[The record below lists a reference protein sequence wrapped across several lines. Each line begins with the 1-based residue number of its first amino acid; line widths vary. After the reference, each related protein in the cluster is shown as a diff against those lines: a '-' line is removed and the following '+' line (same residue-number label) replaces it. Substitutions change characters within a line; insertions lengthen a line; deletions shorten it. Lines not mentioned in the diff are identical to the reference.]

1 MSRWKKKSKSK
12 ESICFFLTEPKLR
25 EQVYLLTFS
34 KLDGSNRRPLQSR
47 KIGRVPHPS
56 SCIKN
61 NALYKIQSASW
72 GAPFKISFIS
82 AARVTLPCK
91 GRQLCFGAQRRNSP
105 WIDLRR
111 ALTQYVGGRMCTA
124 KREQGM
130 EVEIMCRPTEA
141 WNTNE
146 RCRMGLWFRG
156 LWHRL
161 GTLLCHPASGPNK
174 LNRLKLNSYMM
185 LFFSYLK
192 KKQNDAWC
200 AVVKDWCIR

>member
-1 MSRWKKKSKSK
+1 M
-12 ESICFFLTEPKLR
+12 
-25 EQVYLLTFS
+25 
-34 KLDGSNRRPLQSR
+34 GH
-47 KIGRVPHPS
+47 VPHPRS
-56 SCIKN
+56 IKN
-61 NALYKIQSASW
+61 NALYEIQSASS
-72 GAPFKISFIS
+72 GAPFKTSFIS

-91 GRQLCFGAQRRNSP
+91 GRHLCFYAQRRNSP

-156 LWHRL
+156 LWRRL

-174 LNRLKLNSYMM
+174 LNRSETQFLHDA
-185 LFFSYLK
+185 FFRTLRK
-192 KKQNDAWC
+192 KKKDACC
-200 AVVKDWCIR
+200 AVVKDWYIC